1 MSPSEKT
8 LLIGLGHPYRSDDAF
23 GPRAIEALR
32 EKFGDRFEYQKH
44 SGDPADLLDS
54 WDRRTIVIL
63 DVLRTPDPKP
73 GTIHCLK
80 VEEGLVLPG
89 APSVSSHA
97 LSLGEALE
105 MGRILHKMP
114 KRGLILGVE
123 GENFNPG
130 DQLSPAVASAL
141 EEVVTLVPNIMEG
154 V

>member
-1 MSPSEKT
+1 MNPSEKT

-23 GPRAIEALR
+23 GPKAIEALQ

-44 SGDPADLLDS
+44 SGDPADLLDC
-54 WDRRTIVIL
+54 WDQRTIVIL

-89 APSVSSHA
+89 ASSVSSHA

-105 MGRILHKMP
+105 MGRILEKMP
-114 KRGLILGVE
+114 KCGLILGVE
-123 GENFNPG
+123 GENFDPG

>member
-1 MSPSEKT
+1 MSAPEKT

-23 GPRAIEALR
+23 GPRAIEALSK
-32 EKFGDRFEYQKH
+32 KFGDRFEYQKH
-44 SGDPADLLDS
+44 SGDPADLLDC
-54 WDRRTIVIL
+54 WDQRSIVIL
-63 DVLRTPDPKP
+63 DVLRMPDPKP
-73 GTIHCLK
+73 GTIHWLK
-80 VEEGLVLPG
+80 FEEGLVLPG

-105 MGRILHKMP
+105 MGRILQKMP

-123 GENFNPG
+123 GEDFSPG

-141 EEVVTLVPNIMEG
+141 DEVVELVPNITEG